1 MQNQIDTLIETIKA
15 DYLKFMTRNGTRKI
29 ESHTQ
34 RMIEEFNNGI
44 TAKEGNKYI
53 KLTTQNSV
61 WGFVVKGDN
70 DKKFVKGDICN
81 LEQVQRLMAKTDAV
95 VHFAAESHVD
105 RSIMGAKAFF
115 ETNVLGTQN
124 LLDSALR
131 NEVKTFVQVSTD
143 EVYGSIPIGH
153 WTEESPLLPNSPYSA
168 SKASADLLVRAFN
181 VTYGV
186 DTVITR
192 CSNNFGSHQYPEKL
206 IPLSIIKLIKGKK
219 IQIYGNGLNVR
230 DWLHVTDHCEG
241 IYLALIKGKSGSVYN
256 FGANAEKTNSEITD
270 LILDQMGF
278 NQSNMEFVGDRL
290 GHDLSYAVSFDKAR
304 FELGFEPRIP
314 FEVGIKETIEW
325 YVNNEAWWKDLV
337 SP

>member
-1 MQNQIDTLIETIKA
+1 MKILVTGGAGFIGSHFIRKLLSVKEVQEVLVLDNLTYAGRIEN
-15 DYLKFMTRNGTRKI
+15 LF
-29 ESHTQ
+29 EF
-34 RMIEEFNNGI
+34 EEDARF
-44 TAKEGNKYI
+44 
-53 KLTTQNSV
+53 S
-61 WGFVVKGDN
+61 
-70 DKKFVKGDICN
+70 FVKGDIRDSKIIDELIKEKN
-81 LEQVQRLMAKTDAV
+81 FIVN
-95 VHFAAESHVD
+95 FAAESHVD
-105 RSIMGAKAFF
+105 RSIADSSNFIS
-115 ETNVLGTQN
+115 TNIVGTHT
-124 LLDSALR
+124 LLEA
-131 NEVKTFVQVSTD
+131 VKKRTGIRYLQVSTD

-153 WTEESPLLPNSPYSA
+153 WTEDSPLLPNSPYSA

-278 NQSNMEFVGDRL
+278 NQSNMEFVRDRL
-290 GHDLSYAVSFDKAR
+290 GHDLRYAVSFDKAR

>member
-1 MQNQIDTLIETIKA
+1 MKILVTGGAGFIGSHFIRKLLSVKEVQEVLVLDNLTYAGRIEN
-15 DYLKFMTRNGTRKI
+15 LF
-29 ESHTQ
+29 EF
-34 RMIEEFNNGI
+34 EEDARF
-44 TAKEGNKYI
+44 
-53 KLTTQNSV
+53 S
-61 WGFVVKGDN
+61 
-70 DKKFVKGDICN
+70 FVKGDIRDSKIIDELIKEKN
-81 LEQVQRLMAKTDAV
+81 FIVN
-95 VHFAAESHVD
+95 FAAESHVD
-105 RSIMGAKAFF
+105 RSIADSSNFVS
-115 ETNVLGTQN
+115 TNIVGTHT
-124 LLDSALR
+124 LLEA
-131 NEVKTFVQVSTD
+131 VKKRTGIRYLQVSTD

-241 IYLALIKGKSGSVYN
+241 IYLALLKGKSGSVYN
-256 FGANAEKTNSEITD
+256 FGANAEKTNLEISD
-270 LILDQMGF
+270 LILNQMGF

-290 GHDLSYAVSFDKAR
+290 GHDLRYAVSFDKAR

>member
-1 MQNQIDTLIETIKA
+1 MKILVTGGAGFIGSHFIRKLLSVKEVQEVLVIDNLTYAGRIEN
-15 DYLKFMTRNGTRKI
+15 LF
-29 ESHTQ
+29 EF
-34 RMIEEFNNGI
+34 EEDSRF
-44 TAKEGNKYI
+44 
-53 KLTTQNSV
+53 S
-61 WGFVVKGDN
+61 
-70 DKKFVKGDICN
+70 FVKGDIRDSKILDELIN
-81 LEQVQRLMAKTDAV
+81 EKNFIVN
-95 VHFAAESHVD
+95 FAAESHVD
-105 RSIMGAKAFF
+105 RSIADSSNFIG
-115 ETNVLGTQN
+115 TNIVGTHT
-124 LLDSALR
+124 LLEA
-131 NEVKTFVQVSTD
+131 VKKRTGIRYLQVSTD

-153 WTEESPLLPNSPYSA
+153 WTEDSPLLPNSPYSA

-241 IYLALIKGKSGSVYN
+241 IYLALLKGKSGSVYN
-256 FGANAEKTNSEITD
+256 FGANAEKTNLEISD
-270 LILDQMGF
+270 LILNQMGF

-290 GHDLSYAVSFDKAR
+290 GHDLRYAVSFDKAR

-314 FEVGIKETIEW
+314 FEVGMKETIEW

>member
-1 MQNQIDTLIETIKA
+1 VKILVTGGAGFIGSHFIRKLLSVKEVQEVLVLDNLTYAGRIEN
-15 DYLKFMTRNGTRKI
+15 LF
-29 ESHTQ
+29 EF
-34 RMIEEFNNGI
+34 EEDARF
-44 TAKEGNKYI
+44 
-53 KLTTQNSV
+53 S
-61 WGFVVKGDN
+61 
-70 DKKFVKGDICN
+70 FVKGDIRDSKIIDELIKEKN
-81 LEQVQRLMAKTDAV
+81 FIVN
-95 VHFAAESHVD
+95 FAAESHVD
-105 RSIMGAKAFF
+105 RSIADSSNFVS
-115 ETNVLGTQN
+115 TNIVGTHT
-124 LLDSALR
+124 LLEA
-131 NEVKTFVQVSTD
+131 VKKRTGIRYLQVSTD

-153 WTEESPLLPNSPYSA
+153 WTEDSPLLPNSPYSA

-278 NQSNMEFVGDRL
+278 NQSNMEFVRDRL
-290 GHDLSYAVSFDKAR
+290 GHDLRYAVSFDKAR

-314 FEVGIKETIEW
+314 FEVGMKETIEW

>member
-1 MQNQIDTLIETIKA
+1 MKILVTGGAGFIGSHFIRKLLSVNEVQEVLVIDNLTYAGRIEN
-15 DYLKFMTRNGTRKI
+15 LF
-29 ESHTQ
+29 EF
-34 RMIEEFNNGI
+34 EEDSRF
-44 TAKEGNKYI
+44 
-53 KLTTQNSV
+53 S
-61 WGFVVKGDN
+61 
-70 DKKFVKGDICN
+70 FVKGDIRDSKILDELIN
-81 LEQVQRLMAKTDAV
+81 EKNFIVN
-95 VHFAAESHVD
+95 FAAESHVD
-105 RSIMGAKAFF
+105 RSIADSSNFIG
-115 ETNVLGTQN
+115 TNIVGTHT
-124 LLDSALR
+124 LLEA
-131 NEVKTFVQVSTD
+131 VKKRRGIRYLQVSTD

-153 WTEESPLLPNSPYSA
+153 WTEDSPLLPNSPYSA

-241 IYLALIKGKSGSVYN
+241 IYLALLKGKSGSVYN
-256 FGANAEKTNSEITD
+256 FGANAEKTNLEISD

-290 GHDLSYAVSFDKAR
+290 GHDLRYAVSFDKAR

-314 FEVGIKETIEW
+314 FEVGMKETIEW

>member
-1 MQNQIDTLIETIKA
+1 MKILVTGGAGFIGSHFIRKLLSVKEVQEVLVIDNLTYAGRIEN
-15 DYLKFMTRNGTRKI
+15 LF
-29 ESHTQ
+29 EF
-34 RMIEEFNNGI
+34 EEDSRF
-44 TAKEGNKYI
+44 
-53 KLTTQNSV
+53 S
-61 WGFVVKGDN
+61 
-70 DKKFVKGDICN
+70 FVKGDIRDSKILDELIN
-81 LEQVQRLMAKTDAV
+81 EKNFIVN
-95 VHFAAESHVD
+95 FAAESHVD
-105 RSIMGAKAFF
+105 RSIADSSNFIG
-115 ETNVLGTQN
+115 TNIVGTHT
-124 LLDSALR
+124 LLEA
-131 NEVKTFVQVSTD
+131 VKKRRGVRYLQVSTD

-278 NQSNMEFVGDRL
+278 NQSNMEFVRDRL
-290 GHDLSYAVSFDKAR
+290 GHDLRYAVSFDKAR

>member
-1 MQNQIDTLIETIKA
+1 MKILVTGGAGFIGSHFIRKLLSVNEVQEVLAIDNLTYAGRIEN
-15 DYLKFMTRNGTRKI
+15 LF
-29 ESHTQ
+29 EF
-34 RMIEEFNNGI
+34 EEDARF
-44 TAKEGNKYI
+44 
-53 KLTTQNSV
+53 S
-61 WGFVVKGDN
+61 
-70 DKKFVKGDICN
+70 FVKGDIRDSKIIDELIKEKN
-81 LEQVQRLMAKTDAV
+81 FIVN
-95 VHFAAESHVD
+95 FAAESHVD
-105 RSIMGAKAFF
+105 RSIADSSNFVS
-115 ETNVLGTQN
+115 TNIVGTHT
-124 LLDSALR
+124 LLEA
-131 NEVKTFVQVSTD
+131 VKKRTGIRYLQVSTD

-153 WTEESPLLPNSPYSA
+153 WTEDSPLLPNSPYSA

-192 CSNNFGSHQYPEKL
+192 CSNNFGSHQFPEKL

-256 FGANAEKTNSEITD
+256 FGANAEKTNLEISD

-278 NQSNMEFVGDRL
+278 NESNMEFVGDRL
-290 GHDLSYAVSFDKAR
+290 GHDLRYAVSFDKAR

-314 FEVGIKETIEW
+314 FEVGMKETIEW

>member
-1 MQNQIDTLIETIKA
+1 MKILVTGGAGFIGSHFIRKLLSVNEVQEVLVIDNLTYAGRIEN
-15 DYLKFMTRNGTRKI
+15 LF
-29 ESHTQ
+29 EF
-34 RMIEEFNNGI
+34 EEDSRF
-44 TAKEGNKYI
+44 
-53 KLTTQNSV
+53 S
-61 WGFVVKGDN
+61 
-70 DKKFVKGDICN
+70 FVKGDIRDSKILDELIN
-81 LEQVQRLMAKTDAV
+81 EKNFIVN
-95 VHFAAESHVD
+95 FAAESHVD
-105 RSIMGAKAFF
+105 RSIADSSNFIG
-115 ETNVLGTQN
+115 TNIVGTHT
-124 LLDSALR
+124 LLEA
-131 NEVKTFVQVSTD
+131 VKKRRGIRYLQVSTD

-256 FGANAEKTNSEITD
+256 FGANAEKTNLEISD

-290 GHDLSYAVSFDKAR
+290 GHDLRYAVSFDKAR
-304 FELGFEPRIP
+304 FELGFVPRIP

>member
-1 MQNQIDTLIETIKA
+1 MKILVTGGAGFIGSHFIRKLLSVKEVQEVLVLDNLTYAGRIEN
-15 DYLKFMTRNGTRKI
+15 LF
-29 ESHTQ
+29 
-34 RMIEEFNNGI
+34 EFEVD
-44 TAKEGNKYI
+44 ARF
-53 KLTTQNSV
+53 S
-61 WGFVVKGDN
+61 
-70 DKKFVKGDICN
+70 FVKGDIRDSKIIDELIKEKN
-81 LEQVQRLMAKTDAV
+81 FIVN
-95 VHFAAESHVD
+95 FAAESHVD
-105 RSIMGAKAFF
+105 RSIADSSNFVS
-115 ETNVLGTQN
+115 TNIVGTHT
-124 LLDSALR
+124 LLEA
-131 NEVKTFVQVSTD
+131 VKKRTGIRYLQVSTD

-153 WTEESPLLPNSPYSA
+153 WTEDSPLLPNSPYSA

-192 CSNNFGSHQYPEKL
+192 CSNNFGSHQFPEKL

-256 FGANAEKTNSEITD
+256 FGANAEKTNLEISD

-278 NQSNMEFVGDRL
+278 NESNMEFVGDRL
-290 GHDLSYAVSFDKAR
+290 GHDLRYAVSFDKAR

>member
-1 MQNQIDTLIETIKA
+1 VKILVTGGAGFIGSHFIRKLLSVNEVQEVLVIDNLTYAGRIEN
-15 DYLKFMTRNGTRKI
+15 LF
-29 ESHTQ
+29 
-34 RMIEEFNNGI
+34 EF
-44 TAKEGNKYI
+44 EDD
-53 KLTTQNSV
+53 SR
-61 WGFVVKGDN
+61 FS
-70 DKKFVKGDICN
+70 FVKGDIRDSKILDELIN
-81 LEQVQRLMAKTDAV
+81 EKNFIVN
-95 VHFAAESHVD
+95 FAAESHVD
-105 RSIMGAKAFF
+105 RSIADSSNFIG
-115 ETNVLGTQN
+115 TNIVGTHT
-124 LLDSALR
+124 LLEA
-131 NEVKTFVQVSTD
+131 VKKRRGIRYLQVSTD

-153 WTEESPLLPNSPYSA
+153 WTEDSPLLPNSPYSA

-241 IYLALIKGKSGSVYN
+241 IYLALLKGKSGSVYN
-256 FGANAEKTNSEITD
+256 FGANAEKTNLEISD

-290 GHDLSYAVSFDKAR
+290 GHDLRYAVSFDKAR

-314 FEVGIKETIEW
+314 FEVGMKETIEW

>member
-1 MQNQIDTLIETIKA
+1 VKILVTGGAGFIGSHFIRKLLSVKEVQEVLVIDNLTYAGRIEN
-15 DYLKFMTRNGTRKI
+15 LF
-29 ESHTQ
+29 EF
-34 RMIEEFNNGI
+34 EEDPRF
-44 TAKEGNKYI
+44 
-53 KLTTQNSV
+53 S
-61 WGFVVKGDN
+61 
-70 DKKFVKGDICN
+70 FVKGDIRDSKILDELIKGKKFIVN
-81 LEQVQRLMAKTDAV
+81 
-95 VHFAAESHVD
+95 FAAESHVD
-105 RSIMGAKAFF
+105 RSIADSSNFIG
-115 ETNVLGTQN
+115 TNIVGTHT
-124 LLDSALR
+124 LLEA
-131 NEVKTFVQVSTD
+131 VKKRRGIRFLQVSTD

-192 CSNNFGSHQYPEKL
+192 CSNNFGSYQYPEKL

-241 IYLALIKGKSGSVYN
+241 IYLALMKGKSGSIYN
-256 FGANAEKTNSEITD
+256 FGANAEKTNLEISD

-290 GHDLSYAVSFDKAR
+290 GHDLRYAVSFDKAR

-325 YVNNEAWWKDLV
+325 YINNEAWWKDLV

>member
-1 MQNQIDTLIETIKA
+1 MKILVTGGAGFIGSHFIRKLLSVKEVQEVLVIDNLTYAGRIEN
-15 DYLKFMTRNGTRKI
+15 LF
-29 ESHTQ
+29 EF
-34 RMIEEFNNGI
+34 EEDPRF
-44 TAKEGNKYI
+44 
-53 KLTTQNSV
+53 S
-61 WGFVVKGDN
+61 
-70 DKKFVKGDICN
+70 FVKGDIRDSKILDELIKGKKFIVN
-81 LEQVQRLMAKTDAV
+81 
-95 VHFAAESHVD
+95 FAAESHVD
-105 RSIMGAKAFF
+105 RSIADSSNFIG
-115 ETNVLGTQN
+115 TNIVGTHT
-124 LLDSALR
+124 LLEA
-131 NEVKTFVQVSTD
+131 VKKRRGIRFLQVSTD

-192 CSNNFGSHQYPEKL
+192 CSNNFGSYQYPEKL

-241 IYLALIKGKSGSVYN
+241 IYLALMKGKSGSIYN
-256 FGANAEKTNSEITD
+256 FGANAEKTNLEISD

-290 GHDLSYAVSFDKAR
+290 GHDLRYAVSFDKAR

-325 YVNNEAWWKDLV
+325 YINNEAWWKDLV

>member
-1 MQNQIDTLIETIKA
+1 MKILVTGGAGFIGSHFIRKLLSVKEVQEVLVIDNLTYAGRIEN
-15 DYLKFMTRNGTRKI
+15 LF
-29 ESHTQ
+29 EF
-34 RMIEEFNNGI
+34 EEDPRF
-44 TAKEGNKYI
+44 
-53 KLTTQNSV
+53 S
-61 WGFVVKGDN
+61 
-70 DKKFVKGDICN
+70 FVKGDIRDSKILDELIKGKKFIVN
-81 LEQVQRLMAKTDAV
+81 
-95 VHFAAESHVD
+95 FAAESHVD
-105 RSIMGAKAFF
+105 RSIADSSNFIG
-115 ETNVLGTQN
+115 TNIVGTHT
-124 LLDSALR
+124 LLEA
-131 NEVKTFVQVSTD
+131 VKKRRGIRYLQVSTD

-256 FGANAEKTNSEITD
+256 FGANAEKTNLEISD

-290 GHDLSYAVSFDKAR
+290 GHDLRYAVSFDKAR
-304 FELGFEPRIP
+304 FELGFVPRIP